1 MKKTPYFTF
10 PSIEE
15 VQDKTSPIYWTKTKM
30 EVRENIFFEIFW
42 STYVIPK
49 WFISDGNSFPGFVR
63 SKLDP
68 FDPRWLFAW
77 LIHDYLFVTQFI
89 PFIFTVLLY
98 YYVVLQT
105 AGKSFAIFL
114 WWWVAIWSYGPRKK
128 QQKKGLEKYPKAKH
142 DLRIYIC
149 NQK

>member
-1 MKKTPYFTF
+1 MNKKYFTF

-15 VQDKTSPIYWTKTKM
+15 VEEKTRPIYWVKTQVK
-30 EVRENIFFEIFW
+30 VTENIFFQVFG

-49 WFISDGNSFPGFVR
+49 WFISDGNSFPGIVR
-63 SKLDP
+63 AKLDP

-98 YYVVLQT
+98 FYAVLQT
-105 AGKSFAIFL
+105 AWKRYAIFL
-114 WWWVAIWSYGPRKK
+114 WWWVLIWSYGPWKK
-128 QQKKGLEKYPKAKH
+128 RRSEGLKKYPQAKH
-142 DLRIYIC
+142 DLKIYMC
-149 NQK
+149 NQ